1 MKKYTFLVFHREY
14 QEFLNKLQQLGVIH
28 VIEKATG
35 EQLSQELHDQYR
47 LSQEYTQT
55 IKLLER
61 RKIEKSDVPAEET
74 DGETVLKSI
83 QSLTA
88 ELEQI
93 SQQLTTLR
101 KEIAGAEPWGQF
113 DWSTIRSLAASG
125 IHIRFFNSSMKKFEE
140 LSGSDLHFELINSQG
155 GMAYFILLDDTAEKK
170 SVDADEVTLP
180 EKTLLELKED
190 EQRLQDSVDTIHKTL
205 DNYAATAIPLLMGS
219 RSALLSR
226 ISFRK
231 VELNT
236 QREADDSLMIL
247 EGWVPED
254 KQEETD
260 WFLDNE
266 AVYHEISDPG
276 KDDKIPIKL
285 ANSKFFKLFEPIGD
299 LYSLPNYNELD
310 LTPLF
315 APFFL
320 LFFGLCLGDTGYG
333 IVLLLIATLAKLKV
347 RKTDSLRP
355 YLTLG
360 QWLGFSTILMGMV
373 SGTFFGINLLDT
385 GYLLTQDS
393 ITYLRTLAVPSDIIE
408 KAGNLTGMHF
418 NKQGDYLSAVAKQ
431 IGEANLKD
439 YRMEFLRSAFSDF
452 SFLNYFRHLMLDSN
466 QMFLLAIIIGLVQIF
481 FGMCVKAFN
490 IIYHRGFKYALSTI
504 GWILLFTG
512 VVGWFFLSKN
522 GIIPE
527 EFKKAVL
534 IVIICVSGFLILVFS
549 DPDTNPLISSLK
561 GIWDVYGM
569 LSGIFGDTLS
579 YIRLFALGTSSAI
592 LGLVFN
598 IIGMQILDIAYAG
611 PVLFVIFMLFGHG
624 LNIAMA
630 TLGAFVHP
638 VRLTFVEFYKNAGFS
653 GGGKAYQPF
662 K

>member
-93 SQQLTTLR
+93 SQQLTSLR

-155 GMAYFILLDDTAEKK
+155 GTAYFILLDDTAEKK

-180 EKTLLELKED
+180 EKTLLELKE
-190 EQRLQDSVDTIHKTL
+190 EELKLQDSVDTINKTL

-260 WFLDNE
+260 RFLDNE
-266 AVYHEISDPG
+266 AVYHEISDPLPT
-276 KDDKIPIKL
+276 DKVPIKL
-285 ANSKFFKLFEPIGD
+285 MNRKFFKLFEPIGE
-299 LYSLPNYNELD
+299 LYSLPGYQELD

-320 LFFGLCLGDTGYG
+320 LFFGLCLGDSGYG
-333 IVLLLIATLAKLKV
+333 IVLLLGTTIARLMLKKP
-347 RKTDSLRP
+347 RLKP
-355 YLTLG
+355 YLALG
-360 QWLGFSTILMGMV
+360 QWLGFATILMGTL
-373 SGTFFGINLLDT
+373 SGTFFGISLLDT
-385 GYLLTQDS
+385 GYYLTAES
-393 ITYLRTLAVPSDIIE
+393 MKFMNTLGVPSDIIE
-408 KAGNLTGMHF
+408 KAGSLVGTHF
-418 NKQGDYLSAVAKQ
+418 NKQADYFTAITNA
-431 IGEANLKD
+431 IGADNLKE
-439 YRMEFLRSAFSDF
+439 YRTEFVRSAFSDV
-452 SFLNYFRHLMLDSN
+452 SILNYFRHLMLDSN

-481 FGMCVKAFN
+481 FGLCVKAFN
-490 IIYHRGFKYALSTI
+490 IIYHKGFKYSLSTI
-504 GWILLFTG
+504 GWIILFAGIAAGYFLTKKNVIPAESKMTLLYILLGF
-512 VVGWFFLSKN
+512 
-522 GIIPE
+522 
-527 EFKKAVL
+527 
-534 IVIICVSGFLILVFS
+534 SGFLILVFN
-549 DPDTNPLISSLK
+549 DPDSNPLVSSLK

-569 LSGIFGDTLS
+569 VSGVFGDTLS
-579 YIRLFALGTSSAI
+579 YIRLFALGTSGAI
-592 LGLVFN
+592 LGAVFN
-598 IIGMQILDIAYAG
+598 IIGLQILQIAYVG
-611 PVLFVIFMLFGHG
+611 PVFFVIFMLFGHG

-630 TLGAFVHP
+630 ALGAFVHP
-638 VRLTFVEFYKNAGFS
+638 VRLTFVEFYKNAGFT